1 MGIEIDNIQLSGT
14 AVPIY
19 EWLGYSFDNISKES
33 RWSTGSVPDAT
44 SIVKIASDN
53 KLVLKDDYEFYD
65 DAEVEFTTHL
75 LTTTETTTLTTPSST
90 ISSSIPSSST
100 SITPIL
106 TTKADYEGSGN
117 STGGSGDGDESAT
130 SNESEATE
138 ADKAQT
144 DTKNNSDYEDM
155 NIKIL
160 NEPFK
165 DEDLLRKALEMSL
178 QE

>member
-1 MGIEIDNIQLSGT
+1 MNILLLT
-14 AVPIY
+14 FA
-19 EWLGYSFDNISKES
+19 
-33 RWSTGSVPDAT
+33 
-44 SIVKIASDN
+44 IVSCD
-53 KLVLKDDYEFYD
+53 LEFYD

-75 LTTTETTTLTTPSST
+75 LTTTEATTLTTPSST
-90 ISSSIPSSST
+90 ISSSISSSST

-117 STGGSGDGDESAT
+117 STGGSGDGDAT

-138 ADKAQT
+138 GDEAQT

>member
-1 MGIEIDNIQLSGT
+1 MNILLLT
-14 AVPIY
+14 FA
-19 EWLGYSFDNISKES
+19 
-33 RWSTGSVPDAT
+33 
-44 SIVKIASDN
+44 IVSCD
-53 KLVLKDDYEFYD
+53 LEFYD
-65 DAEVEFTTHL
+65 DAEVEFTTHS
-75 LTTTETTTLTTPSST
+75 LTTTEATTLTTPSST
-90 ISSSIPSSST
+90 ISSSISSSST

-138 ADKAQT
+138 GDEAQT